1 MKVYHLVQ
9 KSSLGVTFHRSWSHT
24 IRSMPKKVIVL
35 IVYDCQLRVTDP
47 LCYMCP
53 YNYRNNMQTKEGS
66 FTCPLPL
73 FEWQILGKSTRRRFI
88 SHFR

>member
-1 MKVYHLVQ
+1 
-9 KSSLGVTFHRSWSHT
+9 
-24 IRSMPKKVIVL
+24 MPKKKVIVL

-73 FEWQILGKSTRRRFI
+73 FEWQIFGKKAPGDVLFRI
-88 SHFR
+88 SV